1 MSKEDKYEVQKCVE
15 KAQTQLGAHKKV
27 VNMVV
32 HAIVKYQNDRGLGD
46 PDWQFAPIN
55 LFSKV
60 GMGTVSI
67 SVLEKAQDI
76 CRVEPTTNLVI
87 QNEPS
92 AFTDKQKEFARSY
105 FEALEKP
112 KRKRR
117 IKSTDTLYQY
127 VFDESGGMSFYVCTI
142 VNMAPKKEL
151 ARGGG
156 WITHPENNK
165 IAYCRLKDTTIGMR
179 FYVYEEDV
187 DARFSSFGKYKT
199 LVLSE
204 QNDELAVDIYIETL
218 EDRIRELEDQIAS
231 FRKQIS
237 ESKEKLAGWTTES

>member
-1 MSKEDKYEVQKCVE
+1 MGYCEPMPKADKYEVQKCVE
-15 KAQTQLGAHKKV
+15 KAQNLLGAHKKV
-27 VNMVV
+27 VKAVV
-32 HAIVKYQNDRGLGD
+32 HAIVKYQNGRDLCD

-55 LFSKV
+55 FFSTV

-76 CRVEPTTNLVI
+76 CRIESAANPVV
-87 QNEPS
+87 QNEP
-92 AFTDKQKEFARSY
+92 
-105 FEALEKP
+105 KP
-112 KRKRR
+112 QSIEEQVAPRKRR
-117 IKSTDTLYQY
+117 IKSTDILYQY
-127 VFDESGGMSFYVCTI
+127 VFDEDGGMAFSKCTI
-142 VNMAPKKEL
+142 VNMAPKKDL
-151 ARGGG
+151 ARDGG

-165 IAYCRLKDTTIGMR
+165 IAYCRLKDTAAPMR

-187 DARFSSFGKYKT
+187 DTRFSSFGKYKT

-204 QNDELAVDIYIETL
+204 QDDELAVNIYIETL
-218 EDRIRELEDQIAS
+218 EDRIGELEDQIAS